1 MSRRV
6 FIPIALLSLI
16 AVGGIVWKVVSDER
30 QVHLLTIA
38 TGKKGGDYYG
48 FAQTLADATAK
59 YQPNIQL
66 KVVETSGSLENMQL
80 LDQKKVDLAM
90 VQNDTPTQPSARIV
104 ALLYSELFHLIAA
117 ENSGIKTVPDLK
129 GKRLAV
135 PVRGTGSYHSFEM
148 LMEHY
153 GLKPRDFKL
162 VELSPAE
169 ANEGLRKGEVDAIFR
184 SLALGNSLTRDLLQT
199 TRAEL
204 VPVDQAAAMKISRP
218 YLEETIIPK
227 GAYRGDPPIPD
238 RDLPTVGVQS
248 ALLTNQD
255 VSPELIREITSLLF
269 DRRYDLA
276 AKNQLFAN
284 ISHPDSDKSL
294 GLPLH
299 PGAQAYYDREKPDFV
314 VANADFIALV
324 MSVVMLFGSWLWDWR
339 YRLGEKQKNRADRY
353 NLEIVTL
360 TERVRRTTDLEE
372 LENARIQLFE
382 IFRKVLE
389 DLDRDKLSP
398 ESYQTFTFPWQVAM
412 SEIQHREM
420 LLLNLPGYKK
430 HAAEKSLSEP
440 SVSVNS
446 SDHFEE

>member
-16 AVGGIVWKVVSDER
+16 AVGGIAWKVVSDDR
-30 QVHLLTIA
+30 QVHQLTIA

-48 FAQTLADATAK
+48 FAQTLADAAAK
-59 YQPNIQL
+59 YQPKIKLQ
-66 KVVETSGSLENMQL
+66 VVETSGSLENMQL

-90 VQNDTPTQPSARIV
+90 AQNDTPTQPSARMV
-104 ALLYSELFHLIAA
+104 ALLYSELFHIIAA
-117 ENSGIKTVPDLK
+117 ENSGIKKVPDIK
-129 GKRLAV
+129 GKRIGV
-135 PVRGTGSYHSFEM
+135 PVKGTGSYLSFEM
-148 LMEHY
+148 LIQHY
-153 GLKPRDFKL
+153 GLQPSDFTL

-169 ANEGLRKGEVDAIFR
+169 ANEALRKGEVDAIFR
-184 SLALGNSLTRDLLQT
+184 SLALGNSLTRELLQT
-199 TRAEL
+199 TRAQL

-227 GAYRGDPPIPD
+227 GAYRGDSPIPD

-248 ALLTNQD
+248 ALLTNPD
-255 VSPELIREITSLLF
+255 VSPALIREITSLLF
-269 DRRYDLA
+269 ERRYDLS

-284 ISHPDSDKSL
+284 ISHPETDNGL

-299 PGAQAYYDREKPDFV
+299 PGAQAYYDREKPDYV

-339 YRLGEKQKNRADRY
+339 SRLGEKQKNRADRY

-360 TERVRRTTDLEE
+360 TERVRRTEDLEE
-372 LENARIQLFE
+372 LENARLQLFE

-420 LLLNLPGYKK
+420 LLLNLPGYKT
-430 HAAEKSLSEP
+430 HAVEKSLSEP
-440 SVSVNS
+440 SVSLNS
-446 SDHFEE
+446 SDHFDE